1 MKIMKPKT
9 VMMLAL
15 ACGMLGTAINAP
27 AEGLNTELTP
37 FGAYRFGGT
46 FDVKGSNASY
56 ELDDSSSYG
65 LIVNF
70 RHQANTQWEILYS
83 RQQSEAELIETTG
96 GDPLVDVDMHILQ
109 VGGTYQGE
117 GDTVRPYLAVT
128 IGGTRIEIR
137 SSGTESDTFLSGSIG
152 IGLQVRPNERLGL
165 RLEARAYGTLMNSD
179 TDLFCQTGPD
189 QNVCAIR
196 VDAGAL
202 GQIETF
208 AGIVFRF

>member
-1 MKIMKPKT
+1 MNPKT
-9 VMMLAL
+9 AMTLAL
-15 ACGMLGTAINAP
+15 ACGTLATATNAP
-27 AEGLNTELTP
+27 ADSLNTELTP

-46 FDVKGSNASY
+46 FEVEGSDASY

-70 RHQANTQWEILYS
+70 RHQANTQWEVLYS
-83 RQQSEAELIETTG
+83 RQRSDAELSETTG
-96 GDPLVDVDMHILQ
+96 GDPLVDVDLRILQ
-109 VGGTYQGE
+109 VGGTYQGA
-117 GDTVRPYLAVT
+117 GDTVRPYLAAT
-128 IGGTRIEIR
+128 IGGTHIEVR
-137 SSGTESDTFLSGSIG
+137 SGGSESDTFLSGSIG
-152 IGLQVRPNERLGL
+152 IGLQIRPNDRLGL
-165 RLEARAYGTLMNSD
+165 RLEARAFGTLTNSD

-196 VDAGAL
+196 VDAEVL